1 MRDVAEH
8 RSDDSSVRDS
18 DWEELAGNRPKNFQN
33 TVGTGHLIQR
43 LASSARTTQQSI
55 RHS

>member
-55 RHS
+55 LHS